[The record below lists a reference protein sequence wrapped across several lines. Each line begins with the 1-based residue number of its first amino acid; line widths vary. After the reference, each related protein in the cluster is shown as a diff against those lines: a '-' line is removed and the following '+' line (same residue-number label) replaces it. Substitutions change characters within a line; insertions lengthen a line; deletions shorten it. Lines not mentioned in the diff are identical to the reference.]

1 MILRENKVL
10 YSTQMKTTSSIKL
23 QYHYVNILFRHFRLL
38 FETACLL
45 SGDSPH
51 GQLKV
56 TRLWSLDLKCQ
67 RVADSWSITLI
78 LGILTMQ
85 PFLRKHYS
93 IPQDPVSDQNI
104 FMSGPGVTLS
114 FATRFIFATIFLR
127 FINFIFFYIILIS
140 NNNNCIS
147 VNIKGTG
154 NLNC

>member
-1 MILRENKVL
+1 MLLKIYKVKYIKYKSTVQNDIKIKQL
-10 YSTQMKTTSSIKL
+10 YSTQTKTTSSIN
-23 QYHYVNILFRHFRLL
+23 YSTIMSHILFRHFRLL

-56 TRLWSLDLKCQ
+56 TRLWSLDLQCQ
-67 RVADSWSITLI
+67 RVADSWSIKLI

-104 FMSGPGVTLS
+104 FMSGPGLTLS
-114 FATRFIFATIFLR
+114 FATRFIFAQFSWDL
-127 FINFIFFYIILIS
+127 
-140 NNNNCIS
+140 
-147 VNIKGTG
+147 
-154 NLNC
+154 